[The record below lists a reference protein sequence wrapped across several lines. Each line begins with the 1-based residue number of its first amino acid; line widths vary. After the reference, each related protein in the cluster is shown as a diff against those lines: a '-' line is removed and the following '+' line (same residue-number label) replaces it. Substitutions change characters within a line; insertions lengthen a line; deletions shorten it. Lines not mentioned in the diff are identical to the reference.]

1 MSQTRA
7 PSIGSVLGATGISR
21 GGQAAAP
28 SLKGLSKVEVSVDRL
43 TEYPEIPWYAR
54 EYSTAPK
61 VDVSWPNGCRLA
73 VVIHCSFE
81 VWSELM
87 DPTITAFRSAQTEF
101 AAPPSGVPAS
111 FDFFSASTHDYG
123 GRVGVYRMLRLYEK
137 HRLRGTFSIS
147 GLATDRYPD
156 AVKEIAAAGHDIAA
170 HGWTQ
175 DIRHSMMSPEL
186 QHDEIRRC
194 VHALEALTGR
204 RPTGWISPGGGGTEH
219 LLELLVEE
227 GFEWI
232 GDPKNDDDPYFMDV
246 NGRRLVVIASK
257 SGRTSVNDVELYRGV
272 QPRDLFHKFVD
283 EFDQLYEESL
293 TSPKIVF
300 AATHAELQVPNNT
313 RMWDEMIKYARQ
325 FPGVWFTTRG
335 EVARRLLDAH
345 K

>member
-1 MSQTRA
+1 MQG
-7 PSIGSVLGATGISR
+7 GSTTLGNRLPASSFR
-21 GGQAAAP
+21 VN
-28 SLKGLSKVEVSVDRL
+28 GLGKVEVSVERL
-43 TEYPEIPWYAR
+43 TEYPQIPWHAQ

-61 VDVSWPNGCRLA
+61 LDLTWPNGSRLA

-101 AAPPSGVPAS
+101 AAPPSGISAP

-137 HRLRGTFSIS
+137 HGLRGTFSIS
-147 GLATDRYPD
+147 GLATERYPD
-156 AVKEIAAAGHDIAA
+156 AVKEIAAAGHDVAA
-170 HGWTQ
+170 HGWAQ
-175 DIRHSMMSPEL
+175 DIRHSMLSPEL

-194 VHALEALTGR
+194 VRALEGLTGR
-204 RPTGWISPGGGGTEH
+204 RPRGWISPGGGGTEQ
-219 LLELLVEE
+219 LLELLAEE

-246 NGRRLVVIASK
+246 NGKRLVVVASK
-257 SGRTSVNDVELYRGV
+257 SGRTSVNDVELYRGI

-283 EFDQLYEESL
+283 EFDQLYEESQ
-293 TSPKIVF
+293 TSAKIVF

-335 EVARRLLDAH
+335 EIARHLLDSH
-345 K
+345 T